1 MESHAKYPERKK
13 RRDTRGE
20 EDTEDTDTEDTE
32 DTDTDTEM
40 NRKEFATNM
49 ESVLKILTN
58 PTAQIGSLVKTK
70 KIFAETRRKS

>member
-1 MESHAKYPERKK
+1 MESHAKYPEREK
-13 RRDTRGE
+13 RRDTRRE
-20 EDTEDTDTEDTE
+20 EDTDTW
-32 DTDTDTEM
+32 EM

-70 KIFAETRRKS
+70 KIFAQKQGVNLEIYFSYL

>member
-1 MESHAKYPERKK
+1 M
-13 RRDTRGE
+13 RGE
-20 EDTEDTDTEDTE
+20 EDTDTEDTDTEDTDTE

-58 PTAQIGSLVKTK
+58 PTAQIGNLVKTK
-70 KIFAETRRKS
+70 KIFAKQGVTLEIYFNYL

>member
-1 MESHAKYPERKK
+1 VESHAKYPEREK
-13 RRDTRGE
+13 RRDTRRE
-20 EDTEDTDTEDTE
+20 QDTDTW
-32 DTDTDTEM
+32 EM

>member
-13 RRDTRGE
+13 RRDMRGE
-20 EDTEDTDTEDTE
+20 EDTDTEDTDTE

-58 PTAQIGSLVKTK
+58 PTAQIGNLVKTK

>member
-1 MESHAKYPERKK
+1 MESHAKYPEREK
-13 RRDTRGE
+13 RRDTRRE
-20 EDTEDTDTEDTE
+20 QDITDITDTE

-40 NRKEFATNM
+40 NWKEFATNM

-58 PTAQIGSLVKTK
+58 PTAQIGNLVKTK

>member
-1 MESHAKYPERKK
+1 MESHVKYPERKK

-20 EDTEDTDTEDTE
+20 EDTDIGEDTDTW
-32 DTDTDTEM
+32 EM

-70 KIFAETRRKS
+70 KIFAETRRKY

>member
-1 MESHAKYPERKK
+1 MESHAKYPEREK

-20 EDTEDTDTEDTE
+20 MITDTE

-58 PTAQIGSLVKTK
+58 PTAQIGSLVKAK
-70 KIFAETRRKS
+70 KIFAETRSNC

>member
-13 RRDTRGE
+13 RRDTRRE
-20 EDTEDTDTEDTE
+20 EDGTDTDTE

-58 PTAQIGSLVKTK
+58 PTAQIGNLVKTK
-70 KIFAETRRKS
+70 KIFAETRSTS

>member
-1 MESHAKYPERKK
+1 MESHAKYPEREK
-13 RRDTRGE
+13 RRDTRRE
-20 EDTEDTDTEDTE
+20 Q
-32 DTDTDTEM
+32 DTDTEM
-40 NRKEFATNM
+40 KRKEFATNM